1 MAKVKAIVMREL
13 LEGGV
18 RTGMKLLKRDMEK
31 QAQEQAEQA
40 SKQKAQ
46 RAFQLLALRAKRME
60 EEKAKLQVAQREAQ
74 VFSSCQSRG

>member
-74 VFSSCQSRG
+74 VFSSSQSGG